1 MSKYPCNIWKE
12 KEGGLV
18 CCQKKEEGVP
28 CCCNVNRR
36 EGREEKR
43 RKEQPT
49 SREEG
54 RQGGAPSRETTLR
67 WPQPTGGKVGVPH
80 HHLADSRH
88 QQGQL
93 NPQSCPEPT
102 CWTNFAAKAA
112 IFLPSVQPRQVA
124 SDHAIIS
131 KRLPTAPTT
140 NPAKIYGRKS
150 SSVVGNPSQSTPSEQ
165 GNRREP
171 QFLELRIGQ
180 PVSTTATSSRP
191 RASLKLRP
199 QSHTNPCH
207 GWLPPLPENS
217 WEVVCQNSEEPES
230 CNL

>member
-1 MSKYPCNIWKE
+1 M
-12 KEGGLV
+12 
-18 CCQKKEEGVP
+18 
-28 CCCNVNRR
+28 
-36 EGREEKR
+36 
-43 RKEQPT
+43 
-49 SREEG
+49 
-54 RQGGAPSRETTLR
+54 
-67 WPQPTGGKVGVPH
+67 PH

-112 IFLPSVQPRQVA
+112 IFLPSVQPSQVA

-140 NPAKIYGRKS
+140 DPAKIYGRKS
-150 SSVVGNPSQSTPSEQ
+150 PSVVGNPSQSTPSEQ

-171 QFLELRIGQ
+171 QFLELPTGQ

-191 RASLKLRP
+191 RASSNSGHNPTLIPATVGCHPCLKI
-199 QSHTNPCH
+199 TEK
-207 GWLPPLPENS
+207 WLARIVKNQKVATFRAS
-217 WEVVCQNSEEPES
+217 IRSA
-230 CNL
+230 